1 MKMDWPGV
9 VDADEQD
16 AVALRGTKRD
26 SMFVKASLQCRRT
39 RHRFDIVVRNVSA
52 GGLLA
57 DTPQDLDL
65 GDQVIV
71 DLRHVG
77 DVPGRIVWC
86 QPGRFGIAFDVT
98 IDPAA
103 VRKPV
108 TVRETRPALPTS
120 GPAPHWPGSRRPIL

>member
-9 VDADEQD
+9 ADGEKHD
-16 AVALRGTKRD
+16 PVALRGTKRD
-26 SMFVKASLQCRRT
+26 SMFVKATLHCRRT
-39 RHRFDIVVRNVSA
+39 HHRFDVVVRNVSA

-57 DTPQDLDL
+57 DTPQDLAL
-65 GDQVIV
+65 GDQVMV

-77 DVPGRIVWC
+77 EVPGRVVWS

-108 TVRETRPALPTS
+108 TVRETRPGLPQL
-120 GPAPHWPGSRRPIL
+120 APSPRWPGSRRPIL